1 MEPPSTCEAPPAPRA
16 TVFVCVLCGRDP
28 ADKAAPPAGR
38 ALYEALAA
46 EREAGADTRFHIEPA
61 QCLSNCNRG
70 LTVAIAGPDRWTY
83 MFGELTIE
91 DAPSIYRGC
100 AANAET
106 EDGLV
111 PWNERPA
118 CFRRALIARV
128 PPLPERSL

>member
-46 EREAGADTRFHIEPA
+46 EREASADTRFHIEPA

-70 LTVAIAGPDRWTY
+70 LTVAGPDRWTY